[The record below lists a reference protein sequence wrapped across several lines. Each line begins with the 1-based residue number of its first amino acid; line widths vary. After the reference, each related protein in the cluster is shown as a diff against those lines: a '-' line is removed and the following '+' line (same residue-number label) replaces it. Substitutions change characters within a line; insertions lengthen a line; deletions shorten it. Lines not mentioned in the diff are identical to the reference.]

1 MWCDESIM
9 KYDRIIV
16 QIVYDRTSIE
26 IMREITNELSTCRSV
41 TKVHRICDFK
51 FDQANAETI
60 FND

>member
-1 MWCDESIM
+1 M